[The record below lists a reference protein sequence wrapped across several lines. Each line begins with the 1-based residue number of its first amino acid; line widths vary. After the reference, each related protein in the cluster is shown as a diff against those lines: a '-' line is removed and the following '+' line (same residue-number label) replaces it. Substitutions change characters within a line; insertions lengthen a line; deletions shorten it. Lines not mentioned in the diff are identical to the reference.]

1 MKKIAVLGLI
11 ITMLLGLCGCT
22 VLNNPKSN
30 IKEGRFETIYHS
42 VNIKNVSILVDKETK
57 SSILIRYLVAFCV
70 ASFLFLSVLKENFSL
85 HFGQTQRTFSK
96 PSAISFDL

>member
-1 MKKIAVLGLI
+1 MKKIVIIGLI
-11 ITMLLGLCGCT
+11 ITMILSLCGCT

-57 SSILIRYLVAFCV
+57 IQYICTNSGMT
-70 ASFLFLSVLKENFSL
+70 VLLDEDGKPLLYEESEDKE
-85 HFGQTQRTFSK
+85 
-96 PSAISFDL
+96 